1 MGRKSTRNAQ
11 GGGTIRQRAD
21 GRWEARYTV
30 GRDPGTGKQVQ
41 KSIYGKTQKEVR
53 QKLQQVS
60 VAIDEGIYT
69 EPSKLT
75 VKDWL
80 KIWLKEY
87 TGNVKPYTAYT
98 YAIEV
103 NTYII
108 PALGSVRLAELTA
121 PMVQAF
127 YNALQAGTKNQ
138 SALSPKSIKNIHG
151 VLHKALN
158 QAVSVGYI
166 RFNPTTACTLPRIE
180 RKEIKPLDENS
191 MAAFLKVIKGHQFE
205 TIYKVDLFTGMRQ
218 SEILGLQWDCIDF
231 DRGTILINKQLQKDK
246 NKDGKYFLA
255 PLKND
260 KSRIITP
267 APTVMEL
274 LRARRRD
281 QLSDRMKA
289 GSLWDDRGLGALV
302 FTNAFGKHLC
312 HKVVYCHFKQLV
324 AAAGSPATR
333 FHDLRHSYAVASLQS
348 GDDVKTIQENLGHHT
363 AAFTLDVYGH
373 VTERMKQESARRMEN
388 FIKGIS
394 TDS

>member
-1 MGRKSTRNAQ
+1 MPRKQTRNAQ
-11 GGGTIRQRAD
+11 GAGTIRQRTD

-53 QKLQQVS
+53 QKLQQIA
-60 VAIDEGIYT
+60 VAIDEGVYS

-80 KIWLKEY
+80 QIWLKEY

-98 YAIEV
+98 YAIDV
-103 NTYII
+103 NTYIV
-108 PALGSVRLAELTA
+108 PALGCVRLAELTA
-121 PMVQAF
+121 PMVQSF
-127 YNALQAGTKNQ
+127 YNILQAGSKQQN
-138 SALSPKSIKNIHG
+138 ALSPKSIKNVHG

-166 RFNPTTACTLPRIE
+166 RFNPTSACTLPRIQ
-180 RKEIKPLDENS
+180 RKEIKPMDENS
-191 MAAFLKVIKGHQFE
+191 IATFLKVIRGHQFE

-231 DRGTILINKQLQKDK
+231 ERGIILINKQLQKDK
-246 NKDGKYFLA
+246 NRGGEYFLA

-260 KSRIITP
+260 KSRTITP

-274 LRARRRD
+274 LKARRRE
-281 QLSDRMKA
+281 QLADRVKA
-289 GSLWDDRGLGALV
+289 GSLWDDHGLGNLV

-312 HKVVYCHFKQLV
+312 HKVVYCHFKKLV
-324 AAAGSPATR
+324 AAAGIPEMR

-348 GDDVKTIQENLGHHT
+348 GDDVKTVQENLGHHT

-373 VTERMKQESARRMEN
+373 VTERMKKDSARRMEG
-388 FIKGIS
+388 FIQDLEKL
-394 TDS
+394 